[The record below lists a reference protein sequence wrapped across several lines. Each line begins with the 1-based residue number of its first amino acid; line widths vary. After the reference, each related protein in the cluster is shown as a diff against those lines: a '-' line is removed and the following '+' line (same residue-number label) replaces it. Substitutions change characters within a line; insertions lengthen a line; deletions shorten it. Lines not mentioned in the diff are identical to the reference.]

1 MRVAPVLAAAAAVLA
16 LAACATTTLRDSWT
30 DPTVRAEPF
39 RKVLVVTVGGGVAQ
53 RRIFEDTLAARL
65 EAAGVAGVQGY
76 RLLPEGKASEAE
88 MNAAVAQAGA
98 DGLMLVHFKG
108 VRTETEVRTTL
119 APGAFGPWGPGWGP
133 GWYGWYGGLY
143 AVPEVVTTRIATIE
157 TTLFD
162 AKSGRL
168 AWAGVTETFDPT
180 SFRKVS
186 DALADVIVTGIAAH
200 GLAPKGKT

>member
-1 MRVAPVLAAAAAVLA
+1 MRVAPVLAAAVLA

-180 SFRKVS
+180 SFRKES
-186 DALADVIVTGIAAH
+186 GPLADVIVAGIAAH
-200 GLAPKGKT
+200 GLVPKGKS

>member
-1 MRVAPVLAAAAAVLA
+1 MRVAPVLAAAVLA